1 MFLSCTDGSVP
12 ISKEE
17 SMMRHPHFVLLYVA
31 QPLKSAEFYQDLLET
46 APVESSPGF
55 AMFALNSGLM
65 LGLWTREN
73 VLPSATGQAGA
84 GEIAMTVDSKKEVDN
99 MYQAWTGKSITMA
112 QTPVDLDFGY
122 TFVALDPDGH
132 RIRVFAPSM

>member
-1 MFLSCTDGSVP
+1 
-12 ISKEE
+12 
-17 SMMRHPHFVLLYVA
+17 MRHPNFVLLYVA
-31 QPLKSAEFYQDLLET
+31 QPLKSAEFYQDLLDCL
-46 APVESSPGF
+46 PIESSPGF
-55 AMFALNSGLM
+55 ALFSLDSGMM
-65 LGLWTREN
+65 LGLWARDH

-84 GEIAMTVDSKKEVDN
+84 GEIAMTVDSKEEVDN
-99 MYQAWTGKSITMA
+99 MYQAWMDKSIPMA

>member
-1 MFLSCTDGSVP
+1 
-12 ISKEE
+12 
-17 SMMRHPHFVLLYVA
+17 MRHPHFVLLYVA
-31 QPLKSAEFYQDLLET
+31 QPLKSAEFYQNLLET

-84 GEIAMTVDSKKEVDN
+84 GEIAMTVDHPEEVDQL
-99 MYQAWTGKSITMA
+99 YHAWLGKGVTMA
-112 QTPVDLDFGY
+112 QMPVALDFGY

-132 RIRVFAPSM
+132 RIRVFAPQL